1 MPWKT
6 MSRKTSA
13 RLASLLLALSMPAA
27 FAGERVD
34 NWNVDGA
41 HGVLHVHGAL
51 TESACRLDMA
61 TARQTVELGETGTG
75 RLLNVGDRG
84 TPVAVTLRLYDC
96 LRSGARNRDW
106 RSGNLTWDPVQP
118 AVSVGFVAPAD
129 VNSPSLIGV
138 RGASGLALRLTD
150 ADHRDVR
157 LGSRGKPLLLLPG
170 QNVLTYYVVPE
181 RTGAPLNA
189 GGFQANIDFWLNYD

>member
-1 MPWKT
+1 MPWKIVV
-6 MSRKTSA
+6 
-13 RLASLLLALSMPAA
+13 RLASLLLVLSMSSA
-27 FAGERVD
+27 FAERVD

-41 HGVLHVHGAL
+41 HGVLQVHGAL

-61 TARQTVELGETGTG
+61 TARQTVDLGETGTG
-75 RLLNVGDRG
+75 RLLNVGDQG

-106 RSGNLTWDPVQP
+106 RTGNLTWDPVQP
-118 AVSVGFVAPAD
+118 AVSVGFIAPAD

-150 ADHRDVR
+150 AAHRDVR
-157 LGSRGKPLLLLPG
+157 LGSRGTPLLLLPG
-170 QNVLTYYVVPE
+170 QNELTYYVVPE
-181 RTGAPLNA
+181 RTGTSLIA
-189 GGFQANIDFWLNYD
+189 GRYQAYIDFWLNYD